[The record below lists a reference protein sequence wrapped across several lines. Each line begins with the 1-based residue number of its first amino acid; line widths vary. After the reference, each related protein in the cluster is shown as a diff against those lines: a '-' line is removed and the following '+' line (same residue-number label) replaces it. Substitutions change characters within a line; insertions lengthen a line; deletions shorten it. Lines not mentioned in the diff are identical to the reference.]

1 MLSKQIAKI
10 SPGHLARLFR
20 ENKGLSFTD
29 YLRNIRLQKAAEA
42 LRNTKLPVSRVGK
55 NVGYHDGSR
64 FALHFRKKFGM
75 TPIAYR
81 KTHT

>member
-1 MLSKQIAKI
+1 
-10 SPGHLARLFR
+10 
-20 ENKGLSFTD
+20 
-29 YLRNIRLQKAAEA
+29 LQKAAEA